1 MADAADK
8 KKIALAVGLLVV
20 TAGVLAYQFWPE
32 PAPASKGPVPEA
44 KGDGHAS
51 PPSARTRGREGA
63 PPTPK

>member
-1 MADAADK
+1 MADASDK
-8 KKIALAVGLLVV
+8 KKIVLAVGLLVV

-32 PAPASKGPVPEA
+32 SSSTGKGAVPEA

-51 PPSARTRGREGA
+51 PPSARARSREGA